1 MTFLTVGW
9 GPVINAGLP
18 PQHPGDGST
27 PIATVGWLP
36 KLGTAFYP
44 YPHDDPDAAGAARP
58 SSRPA
63 ESA

>member
-1 MTFLTVGW
+1 MSFLTVGW

-18 PQHPGDGST
+18 PQRPEADA

-44 YPHDDPDAAGAARP
+44 YPHDDPDVEAS
-58 SSRPA
+58 SSR
-63 ESA
+63 